1 MPSTG
6 HGVYGAVAVATVGE
20 DGGAVY
26 TIGWTAVS
34 AASDDLPCRS
44 IGFVEELYPLL
55 LVVAFGDVEAVA
67 PRESDVFI
75 RVVWTGG
82 AAPPPIRLPLPSSSS
97 ASIAAARHV
106 GRSAGRT
113 IPRAR

>member
-1 MPSTG
+1 MG
-6 HGVYGAVAVATVGE
+6 AAGQYGGAVDAVGWTAVAVAC
-20 DGGAVY
+20 DHL
-26 TIGWTAVS
+26 S
-34 AASDDLPCRS
+34 AGSTSVIEVLD
-44 IGFVEELYPLL
+44 PLL
-55 LVVAFGDVEAVA
+55 LILSFGDVEAVA

-82 AAPPPIRLPLPSSSS
+82 AAPPPIRLPLPSSS

>member
-1 MPSTG
+1 M
-6 HGVYGAVAVATVGE
+6 ATVGE

-26 TIGWTAVS
+26 TN
-34 AASDDLPCRS
+34 DLPGRS